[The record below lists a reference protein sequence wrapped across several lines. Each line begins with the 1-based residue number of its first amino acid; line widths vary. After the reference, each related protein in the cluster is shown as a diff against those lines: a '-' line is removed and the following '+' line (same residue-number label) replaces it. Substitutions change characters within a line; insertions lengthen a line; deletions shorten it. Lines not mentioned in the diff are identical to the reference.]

1 MQIRLNNIPLGVQNK
16 NKTNYA
22 LTQCLIAFAVDNG
35 EHADFCVRGTV
46 GLTVYEA
53 QWDELCTRH
62 SVKNDELGSQL

>member
-46 GLTVYEA
+46 G
-53 QWDELCTRH
+53 
-62 SVKNDELGSQL
+62 